1 MGSAD
6 AANADSLNAPRP
18 AAPTPR
24 RQAPIVGIDLGTTYS
39 LVAVAA
45 WPDPAAPARIIP
57 DAHGRVLCPSAVR
70 FIAPDQ
76 PPLVGWDALEP
87 PPSGAHA
94 TLITSAKRLMG
105 RTAADVAAADR
116 FRAYRVVAGP
126 AGAARIA
133 LDPDAPHADHG
144 LSPRL
149 IAPEEVAAH
158 ILRHLRRQASDALGV
173 DITRAVI
180 TVPAYFDDA
189 QRQATRTAATLA
201 GLEPVRILAEPTA
214 AALAYG
220 LGITASGIR
229 AAREASSGRCVVVF
243 DLGGGTFDVS
253 LLRLAPTHAVPAGVD
268 TANAENPERAGA
280 DPHTARPPHT
290 HHAADAFE
298 VLATAGDT
306 HLGGDDFDHAIV
318 DWLLSEHA
326 VTIGLPAPTTSPH
339 PPHPPHP
346 PHRAPA
352 ALRAELKAAAER
364 AKIALSEHDR
374 AVITLPSRPG
384 VEIDLTRD
392 RFESLIAPLVDRAVA
407 IARRTLREARRR
419 LDQEPIAA
427 VVLVGGS
434 TRVPLIRR
442 RVAEAFELEPY
453 TALDP
458 DQVVAL
464 GAAVQGAV
472 LGINAGA
479 PRGWVGDAMLLDV
492 VPLSLGI
499 ETAHGAFSRIIMRN
513 TPVPAR
519 ASEMFSTSVDGQT
532 SIKIHVLQGER
543 EMAADCRSLAVFHL
557 RGIPPMPAGI
567 PQLRVEFALDANAI
581 LSVSAVE
588 LRSGRRAQVQV
599 IPNHGLTLD
608 EVARIEADA
617 FAHAREDMT
626 RHRLAD
632 LLANSRLDLHWIA
645 RQRERH
651 ADALTDQQR
660 RDLDTA
666 AERLRDLADRA
677 ERDWRSVD
685 PDEFHRAKE
694 TLDRASMRL
703 HEVAITS
710 ALRDTPPAPPAP
722 GT

>member
-1 MGSAD
+1 MGSHD
-6 AANADSLNAPRP
+6 PDPP
-18 AAPTPR
+18 TTTPR
-24 RQAPIVGIDLGTTYS
+24 AAEPAQAPAPIVGIDLGTTYS

-57 DAHGRVLCPSAVR
+57 DARGRALCPSVVR
-70 FIAPDQ
+70 FTTPDQ
-76 PPLVGWDALEP
+76 PPLVGWEALEP
-87 PPSGAHA
+87 PPSGPHG
-94 TLITSAKRLMG
+94 TLIASAKRLMG
-105 RTAADVAAADR
+105 RTAADVAETDR
-116 FRAYRVVAGP
+116 FRAFRVVPGP

-133 LDPDAPHADHG
+133 LPPAEPAPPERPE
-144 LSPRL
+144 LSPHPPRL

-158 ILRHLRRQASDALGV
+158 ILRHLRRQASEALGV
-173 DITRAVI
+173 EITRAVI

-220 LGITASGIR
+220 LGITASGVR
-229 AAREASSGRCVVVF
+229 AARDASAARCVIVF

-253 LLRLAPTHAVPAGVD
+253 LLRLTPSPAG
-268 TANAENPERAGA
+268 APPESPDRRAVV
-280 DPHTARPPHT
+280 PR
-290 HHAADAFE
+290 AADAFE

-318 DWLLSEHA
+318 GWLLREHA
-326 VTIGLPAPTTSPH
+326 DALGLSAPGAEAPH
-339 PPHPPHP
+339 E
-346 PHRAPA
+346 APE

-374 AVITLPSRPG
+374 ADVTLPSRPG
-384 VEIDLTRD
+384 VRIELTRQ
-392 RFESLIAPLVDRAVA
+392 RFEELIGPLVDRALA

-434 TRVPLIRR
+434 TRIPLVRR
-442 RVAEAFELEPY
+442 RVAEVFGLAPY

-472 LGINAGA
+472 LNAPDAG

-499 ETAHGAFSRIIMRN
+499 ETAHGAFARIIMRN

-519 ASEMFSTSVDGQT
+519 ASEMFSTSIDGQT

-581 LSVSAVE
+581 LDVSAVE

-608 EVARIEADA
+608 EVARIEAEA

-632 LLANSRLDLHWIA
+632 LLASSRLDLHWIE
-645 RQRERH
+645 RQRARF
-651 ADALTDQQR
+651 ADALTEPQR
-660 RDLDTA
+660 RELDAA
-666 AERLRDLADRA
+666 AERLRALADRA
-677 ERDWRSVD
+677 ERDWRAVD

-694 TLDRASMRL
+694 ALDRASLRL
-703 HEVAITS
+703 HEIAITS
-710 ALRDTPPAPPAP
+710 ALRDPPTPTPAPPPATP
-722 GT
+722 

>member
-1 MGSAD
+1 MGPAD
-6 AANADSLNAPRP
+6 ADTANTDNPASDPHP
-18 AAPTPR
+18 AAPAPR
-24 RQAPIVGIDLGTTYS
+24 REAPIVGIDLGTTYS
-39 LVAVAA
+39 LVAIAA

-57 DAHGRVLCPSAVR
+57 DAHGRALCPSAVR

-87 PPSGAHA
+87 PQSGAHA

-133 LDPDAPHADHG
+133 LNPDAHHATHG

-158 ILRHLRRQASDALGV
+158 ILRHLRRQASDALGI

-253 LLRLAPTHAVPAGVD
+253 LLRLAPAHAVPAGAD
-268 TANAENPERAGA
+268 TANARNTDRAGA
-280 DPHTARPPHT
+280 DPSPPHAPLT
-290 HHAADAFE
+290 PHPPTPPHAADAFE

-318 DWLLSEHA
+318 DWLLRDHA
-326 VTIGLPAPTTSPH
+326 AVLGLPVSATGAPD
-339 PPHPPHP
+339 
-346 PHRAPA
+346 RAPA

-384 VEIDLTRD
+384 VEIEVTRD
-392 RFESLIAPLVDRAVA
+392 RFESLIAPLADRAVA

-434 TRVPLIRR
+434 TRVPFIRR
-442 RVAEAFELEPY
+442 RVAEAFDLEPY

-472 LGINAGA
+472 LGSVLGADAVA

-543 EMAADCRSLAVFHL
+543 EMVADCRSLAVFHL

-588 LRSGRRAQVQV
+588 LRSGRRAHVQV

-710 ALRDTPPAPPAP
+710 ALRDIPPA
-722 GT
+722 